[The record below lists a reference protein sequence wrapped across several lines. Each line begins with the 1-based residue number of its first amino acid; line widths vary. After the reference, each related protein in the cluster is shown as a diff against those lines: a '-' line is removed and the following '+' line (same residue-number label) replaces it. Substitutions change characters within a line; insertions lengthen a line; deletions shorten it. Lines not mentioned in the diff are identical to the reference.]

1 MRNCLAVSVILALGM
16 QANAQ
21 DIGNKCAAEAD
32 AKGLH
37 GQERI
42 RFEARCKAGAAAT
55 RPTAQISAA
64 SKPQV
69 INANGELSRDQHNGR
84 YAQCLSNST
93 IIGACPVCV
102 AFLWFFEDDR
112 HCYVY

>member
-1 MRNCLAVSVILALGM
+1 MRICLAVAVILALGM

-21 DIGNKCAAEAD
+21 DAGKKCAAEAD

-42 RFEARCKAGAAAT
+42 RFEARCKSGDVAT
-55 RPTAQISAA
+55 RPTAPASAA

-69 INANGELSRDQHNGR
+69 INANGELSRERHNGH
-84 YAQCLSNST
+84 YAACLSNST

-102 AFLWFFEDDR
+102 VFSWFFEDDR
-112 HCYVY
+112 HCYV

>member
-1 MRNCLAVSVILALGM
+1 MRICLAVAVILVLAM

-21 DIGNKCAAEAD
+21 DIGKRCSAEAD

-42 RFEARCKAGAAAT
+42 RFEARCKAGGAAT
-55 RPTAQISAA
+55 WPTAPYSAA

-69 INANGELSRDQHNGR
+69 INANGDLSRDQHNGH

-93 IIGACPVCV
+93 ILGACPVCV
-102 AFLWFFEDDR
+102 VILWFLEDDR
-112 HCYVY
+112 HCYAY

>member
-1 MRNCLAVSVILALGM
+1 MRICLAVAVILALGM

-21 DIGNKCAAEAD
+21 DAGKMCAAEAD

-37 GQERI
+37 GQERS
-42 RFEARCKAGAAAT
+42 KADAAAR
-55 RPTAQISAA
+55 RPAAPVSAA

-69 INANGELSRDQHNGR
+69 INANGELSREQHNGN

-102 AFLWFFEDDR
+102 AFLWLIEDDR

>member
-1 MRNCLAVSVILALGM
+1 MRICLAVAVILALGM

-21 DIGNKCAAEAD
+21 DAGKMCAAEAD

-42 RFEARCKAGAAAT
+42 RFEARCKADAAAR
-55 RPTAQISAA
+55 RPAAPVSAA

-69 INANGELSRDQHNGR
+69 INANGELSREQHNGN

-102 AFLWFFEDDR
+102 AFLWLIEDDR